1 MAPQIRLRERSR
13 LASAARGSEARDE
26 SLMIQRDGPLTLQT
40 PSLLQQPDPAARYRL
55 PGDQRLHLDPDI
67 LALIQRH
74 IDQQLDPARLRPALQ
89 TVNLNLPAQP
99 AGGGAPTNPLVGPAT
114 PAAAPLAPRGEGP
127 DKARAA
133 ELSDLRDAILAVPA
147 IDQGITNLRSQASE
161 RVAHD
166 WSKLNTGE
174 KIGVVSTVAL
184 IAGGTLAGIASNRD
198 SRQWAL
204 SQLNDRLIPVPGVDW
219 LHLEVN
225 TGANNVMVGMHV
237 DVGAL
242 LPPSLGFGPG
252 DPNAMG
258 GPPEAAMPGQ
268 RSERSGTNPG
278 TIPAAP
284 SPQRTG
290 LADRIRSSAGQGA
303 SLGAPTRQALETGLG
318 TSLSAVRVHTGGEAD
333 LLARALD
340 ADAFTTGHDIF
351 FRAGTFDPRSH
362 EGVRLLTHEVI
373 HTMQQAAGPV
383 GGTPV
388 PGGVLLSHPSDPCE
402 QAARRGADSFSAT
415 RFGHHIGRIRI
426 YQE

>member
-1 MAPQIRLRERSR
+1 MAPLIRLRERSR
-13 LASAARGSEARDE
+13 LASAARASEARDE
-26 SLMIQRDGPLTLQT
+26 SVMIQRDGPLTLQT

-55 PGDQRLHLDPDI
+55 AGDQRLHLDPDI

-89 TVNLNLPAQP
+89 TVNLNLPARP

-114 PAAAPLAPRGEGP
+114 PAAAPLVPRGEGP

-225 TGANNVMVGMHV
+225 TGANNV
-237 DVGAL
+237 
-242 LPPSLGFGPG
+242 
-252 DPNAMG
+252 
-258 GPPEAAMPGQ
+258 
-268 RSERSGTNPG
+268 TW
-278 TIPAAP
+278 
-284 SPQRTG
+284 
-290 LADRIRSSAGQGA
+290 
-303 SLGAPTRQALETGLG
+303 
-318 TSLSAVRVHTGGEAD
+318 
-333 LLARALD
+333 
-340 ADAFTTGHDIF
+340 
-351 FRAGTFDPRSH
+351 PR
-362 EGVRLLTHEVI
+362 
-373 HTMQQAAGPV
+373 
-383 GGTPV
+383 
-388 PGGVLLSHPSDPCE
+388 
-402 QAARRGADSFSAT
+402 
-415 RFGHHIGRIRI
+415 
-426 YQE
+426 